1 MKKNRLVALVI
12 ALVMTF
18 MIALTGCSSTSQ
30 DQVTNEKKQI
40 KDKLIYAIW
49 SSPTGVFNPLL
60 NDTTYDDY
68 VIDLTYSSLLK
79 FNEDGEIVCDLA
91 QKYEISD
98 DNLSLI
104 FKIKKDA
111 KWHDGKPVTA
121 QDVAFT
127 FKSMADKDY
136 AGAGYGNVERLK
148 GAKNYHEGKSKS
160 IEGIQV
166 LDENTIKFEFEEV
179 YSPGLLNI
187 GFEGIIPKHIW
198 GEVPIAKWKESNELL
213 NNPIGC
219 GPYKMLK
226 FEPGQYVE
234 LERFDDYYGK
244 VAKIK
249 TFIFKVTNQDTAQ
262 AELINKTIDIA
273 DVTSLKAKDIEL
285 LENEGFKIKSYP
297 NKLIQ
302 YMGFNLR
309 DERFKNKQVRQAFM
323 YAIDRKLMV
332 EKLIEGNG
340 EVVNTPMLPS
350 SWAYPK
356 SDILNHYDYNIEKAK
371 ALLKE
376 AGWEDKD
383 GNGIVENDKN
393 EEFVVE
399 LKYPTGNKTREQIA
413 PIVQVS
419 LEKIG
424 IKVELSSLEFS
435 TLMDQVVGNHEFEL
449 YLMGNNLNL
458 DPDPKPYWHSNAAS
472 DEKGLYAWNI
482 SGLKNKEADNLMEQG
497 LSTLDMNERKEV
509 YKKFAKLMNEELPWV
524 YLFCQNT
531 RIAYNPNL
539 ENFNPTTHLDL
550 FDAENW
556 IIYE

>member
-1 MKKNRLVALVI
+1 MKKNKILALFI
-12 ALVMTF
+12 ASIMTF
-18 MIALTGCSSTSQ
+18 MGLLTGCSTTSQ
-30 DQVTNEKKQI
+30 EQTESDNKQI
-40 KDKLIYAIW
+40 KDKLVYAIW

-79 FNEDGEIVCDLA
+79 FNKDGELVCDLA
-91 QKYEISD
+91 EKYEVSD
-98 DNLSLI
+98 DNLS
-104 FKIKKDA
+104 FTFDIKKGA

-127 FKSMADKDY
+127 FEAMADKDY
-136 AGAGYGNVERLK
+136 AGAGYGSVERLK
-148 GAKNYHEGKSKS
+148 GAKDYHEGKTES

-166 LDENTIKFEFEEV
+166 LNENTIKFKFEEV

-198 GEVPIAKWKESNELL
+198 GEVPVAKWKESNELL
-213 NNPIGC
+213 NNPIGS
-219 GPYKMLK
+219 GPYKMSK
-226 FEPGQYVE
+226 FESGQYVE
-234 LERFDDYYGK
+234 LERFDDYYGEA
-244 VAKIK
+244 AKTK

-262 AELINKTIDIA
+262 AELANKTIDIA
-273 DVTSLKAKDIEL
+273 DVTTLKNKDIEL
-285 LENEGFKIKSYP
+285 LENDGFKIKSYP

-309 DERFKNKQVRQAFM
+309 DERFKDKQIRQAFM
-323 YAIDRKLMV
+323 YAINRKLMV

-340 EVVNTPMLPS
+340 VVINTPMLPS

-371 ALLKE
+371 ELLKE

-383 GNGIVENDKN
+383 GNGIVENSKN

-399 LKYPTGNKTREQIA
+399 LKYPTGNKTREKIA
-413 PIVQVS
+413 PIVQAS
-419 LEKIG
+419 LKELG
-424 IKVELSSLEFS
+424 VKVELSSMEFS

-449 YLMGNNLNL
+449 YLMGNNLDI
-458 DPDPKPYWHSNAAS
+458 DPDPKPYWHSTAAS
-472 DEKGLYAWNI
+472 DEKGVYGWNI
-482 SGLKNKEADNLMEQG
+482 SGLKNKEADALMEQG
-497 LSTLDMNERKEV
+497 LSTLDMNERKAIYE
-509 YKKFAKLMNEELPWV
+509 KFAKLMNDELPWV

>member
-1 MKKNRLVALVI
+1 MKKNKILFVLLASI
-12 ALVMTF
+12 MTF
-18 MIALTGCSSTSQ
+18 MVLLTGCSSTSEEQ
-30 DQVTNEKKQI
+30 GESDKKQI
-40 KDKLIYAIW
+40 KDKLVYAIW

-79 FNEDGEIVCDLA
+79 FNKDGELVCDLA
-91 QKYEISD
+91 EKYEVSD
-98 DNLSLI
+98 DNLS
-104 FKIKKDA
+104 FTFHIKKDA

-121 QDVAFT
+121 QDIAFT
-127 FKSMADKDY
+127 FESMADKDY

-148 GAKNYHEGKSKS
+148 GAKDYHEGKAKS
-160 IEGIQV
+160 IEGIKV
-166 LDENTIKFEFEEV
+166 LNENTIKFEFEKV

-187 GFEGIIPKHIW
+187 GFEGIIPKHVW
-198 GEVPIAKWKESNELL
+198 GEVPIVKWKESNELL
-213 NNPIGC
+213 NNPVGS

-234 LERFDDYYGK
+234 LERFDEYYGQT
-244 VAKIK
+244 AKTK

-285 LENEGFKIKSYP
+285 LESEGFKIKSYP

-309 DERFKNKQVRQAFM
+309 DERFKEKQVRQAFM
-323 YAIDRKLMV
+323 YAINRKLMV

-340 EVVNTPMLPS
+340 VVVNTPMLPS

-356 SDILNHYDYNIEKAK
+356 SDILNHYDYNMEKAK

-383 GNGIVENDKN
+383 GNGIVENNKN

-413 PIVQVS
+413 PIVQAS
-419 LEKIG
+419 LKEIG

-449 YLMGNNLNL
+449 YLMGNNLDL
-458 DPDPKPYWHSNAAS
+458 DPDPKPYWHSSAAS
-472 DEKGLYAWNI
+472 DEKGVYAWNI
-482 SGLKNKEADNLMEQG
+482 SGLKNKEADSFMEQG
-497 LSTLDMNERKEV
+497 LSTLDMNKRKQV
-509 YKKFAKLMNEELPWV
+509 YEKFAKLMNEELPWV

-531 RIAYNPNL
+531 RITYNPNL

-556 IIYE
+556 TIYE